1 MAGLKSSDD
10 IQNEC
15 NMSIIIESTAESL
28 TECDID
34 SLQNF
39 INSIK
44 LHNQIKSQKL
54 RKKSETKII
63 SRNIVENIVN
73 HLRLSDQRESNF
85 NSGSIIFFNLN
96 I

>member
-54 RKKSETKII
+54 RKKSETII

-85 NSGSIIFFNLN
+85 NSGSIIL